1 MFCKFF
7 VRLCRSVLKE
17 QRESTPELVER
28 CIKLTIKIMSD
39 SESTVEKTARCAI
52 MARISFSHAI
62 KLTAEKYSR
71 ADNPSVCLIQFDG
84 LMFMYLQD
92 SQCGMIGNRYYRY

>member
-1 MFCKFF
+1 
-7 VRLCRSVLKE
+7 
-17 QRESTPELVER
+17 
-28 CIKLTIKIMSD
+28 MSD

-62 KLTAEKYSR
+62 KLTVEKYSR

-92 SQCGMIGNRYYRY
+92 SQDRNDWESILSILINY